1 MGKKSR
7 RPKGGGRRG
16 APNSQ
21 SNSKVASIASH
32 LLEHALEYE
41 KLRKEHADGTLTLKT
56 LRTAEP
62 TLRTAVARALGV
74 DEELIK
80 DAVNHTLLTHF
91 LDKKGLAAA
100 REKLD
105 NDLVRAQIAQ
115 LKAENAELR
124 ADEISRAMARAK
136 ATAKATPRERYAANP
151 QFCNAISNLIDTI
164 GRYEEDVEDFK
175 EFLNSI
181 KRRTYPSPTQ
191 CVETIARWP
200 RLRKYWPRLRR
211 RICSYCGKG
220 TFDLSAPRLLVCGG
234 CDQGRGVGRY
244 CSEDCQRAHWP
255 EHQKPCM
262 KLHEVFEDE
271 SERDA
276 YLGPFMK
283 DLRQCKEKGL
293 TLEEYLAL
301 GGTEAERLR
310 LARSG
315 NA

>member
-7 RPKGGGRRG
+7 RARGGGRRG
-16 APNSQ
+16 TPTSI
-21 SNSKVASIASH
+21 NSKAALLTRH
-32 LLEHALEYE
+32 LLEDDEKIKKEY
-41 KLRKEHADGTLTLKT
+41 ADGTLTIK
-56 LRTAEP
+56 
-62 TLRTAVARALGV
+62 TLRTAVATALGV
-74 DEELIK
+74 DEEAIK
-80 DAVNHTLLTHF
+80 KDVKKTLLAYMDEHMHEENE
-91 LDKKGLAAA
+91 AATQRESDA
-100 REKLD
+100 RI
-105 NDLVRAQIAQ
+105 RAQMEE

-124 ADEISRAMARAK
+124 ADEISRATARAK
-136 ATAKATPRERYAANP
+136 ATAKATPHKGYAANP
-151 QFCNAISNLIDTI
+151 QFSKAISNLIETI
-164 GRYEEDVEDFK
+164 GQNEEDVEAFK
-175 EFLNSI
+175 DFLNSI
-181 KRRTYPSPTQ
+181 KRRRYPGPIE

-234 CDQGRGVGRY
+234 CYQGRGVGRY
-244 CSEDCQRAHWP
+244 CSEDCQREHWP
-255 EHQKPCM
+255 EHQKACM
-262 KLHEVFEDE
+262 KLHIAWPSK

-276 YLGPFMK
+276 YLAPFMK

>member
-1 MGKKSR
+1 MMGKKSR

-16 APNSQ
+16 TP
-21 SNSKVASIASH
+21 NSKVAEITRH

-62 TLRTAVARALGV
+62 TLRTAVARGLGV

-310 LARSG
+310 LAMSDS
-315 NA
+315 A

>member
-16 APNSQ
+16 TP
-21 SNSKVASIASH
+21 NSKVASITSH

-62 TLRTAVARALGV
+62 TLRTAVARGLGV

-124 ADEISRAMARAK
+124 ADEISRAVARAK

-211 RICSYCGKG
+211 RICFYCGKG

-234 CDQGRGVGRY
+234 CGEGRGVARY
-244 CSEDCQRAHWP
+244 CSEDCQREHWP
-255 EHQKPCM
+255 EHQKACM
-262 KLHEVFEDE
+262 KFHNLFEDE
-271 SERDA
+271 SERDR
-276 YLGPFMK
+276 YLIPFIK
-283 DLRQCKEKGL
+283 DLRKCQDKGL

-301 GGTEAERLR
+301 SGTEAERLR
-310 LARSG
+310 LARSDS
-315 NA
+315 A

>member
-7 RPKGGGRRG
+7 KKGRSRGGGPSSRVVTAFTRD
-16 APNSQ
+16 
-21 SNSKVASIASH
+21 
-32 LLEHALEYE
+32 LLTTDEKIKKEY
-41 KLRKEHADGTLTLKT
+41 ADGTLTIK
-56 LRTAEP
+56 
-62 TLRTAVARALGV
+62 TLRTAVATALGV
-74 DEELIK
+74 DEEAIK
-80 DAVNHTLLTHF
+80 KDVKKTLLAYMDEHMHEENE
-91 LDKKGLAAA
+91 AATQRESDA
-100 REKLD
+100 RI
-105 NDLVRAQIAQ
+105 RAQIEE
-115 LKAENAELR
+115 LKAENAGLR
-124 ADEISRAMARAK
+124 ADEISRATARAK
-136 ATAKATPRERYAANP
+136 ATAKATPHKGYAADP
-151 QFCNAISNLIDTI
+151 QFSKAISNLIETI
-164 GRYEEDVEDFK
+164 GQNEEDVEDFK
-175 EFLNSI
+175 DFLNSI
-181 KRRTYPSPTQ
+181 KRRRYPGPIE

-234 CDQGRGVGRY
+234 CYQGRGVGRY
-244 CSEDCQRAHWP
+244 CSEDCQREHWP
-255 EHQKPCM
+255 KHQKACM
-262 KLHEVFEDE
+262 KLHIAWPSK

-276 YLGPFMK
+276 YLAPFMK

>member
-1 MGKKSR
+1 MMGKKSR
-7 RPKGGGRRG
+7 KKGRSRGGGPSSRVVTAFTRD
-16 APNSQ
+16 
-21 SNSKVASIASH
+21 
-32 LLEHALEYE
+32 LLTTDEKIKKEY
-41 KLRKEHADGTLTLKT
+41 ADGTLTIK
-56 LRTAEP
+56 
-62 TLRTAVARALGV
+62 TLRTAVATALGV
-74 DEELIK
+74 DEEAIK
-80 DAVNHTLLTHF
+80 KDVKKTLLAYMDEHMHEENE
-91 LDKKGLAAA
+91 AATQRESDA
-100 REKLD
+100 RI
-105 NDLVRAQIAQ
+105 RAQIEE
-115 LKAENAELR
+115 LKAENAGLR

-136 ATAKATPRERYAANP
+136 ATAKATPHEGYAADP
-151 QFCNAISNLIDTI
+151 QFSKAISNLIETI
-164 GRYEEDVEDFK
+164 GQNEEDVEAFK
-175 EFLNSI
+175 DFLNSI
-181 KRRTYPSPTQ
+181 KRRRYPGPIE

-234 CDQGRGVGRY
+234 CYQGRGVGRY
-244 CSEDCQRAHWP
+244 CSEDCQREHWP
-255 EHQKPCM
+255 EHQKACM
-262 KLHEVFEDE
+262 KLHIAWPNK

-276 YLGPFMK
+276 YLAPFMK

>member
-1 MGKKSR
+1 MMGKKSR
-7 RPKGGGRRG
+7 KPKGRSSRGGGPSSRVVTAFTRD
-16 APNSQ
+16 
-21 SNSKVASIASH
+21 
-32 LLEHALEYE
+32 LLTTDE
-41 KLRKEHADGTLTLKT
+41 KIKKQYADGTLTVK
-56 LRTAEP
+56 
-62 TLRTAVARALGV
+62 TLRTAVATALGV
-74 DEELIK
+74 EEEAIRKDVKKALLAYMDEHMHEEDEEK
-80 DAVNHTLLTHF
+80 EAATQRESDA
-91 LDKKGLAAA
+91 
-100 REKLD
+100 RI
-105 NDLVRAQIAQ
+105 RAEVEE
-115 LKAENAELR
+115 LKTENAELR
-124 ADEISRAMARAK
+124 ANEISRAVVRAK
-136 ATAKATPRERYAANP
+136 ATAKATPHKGYAANP
-151 QFCNAISNLIDTI
+151 QFSKAISNLIETI
-164 GRYEEDVEDFK
+164 GQNEEDVEDFK
-175 EFLNSI
+175 DFLNSI
-181 KRRTYPSPTQ
+181 KRRRYPGPIE

-234 CDQGRGVGRY
+234 CYQGRGVGRY

-255 EHQKPCM
+255 KHQKACM
-262 KLHEVFEDE
+262 KLHIAWPNK

-276 YLGPFMK
+276 YLAPFMK

>member
-1 MGKKSR
+1 MMGKKSR
-7 RPKGGGRRG
+7 RPKGGRRG
-16 APNSQ
+16 PPNSQ
-21 SNSKVASIASH
+21 SKVASITRH

-91 LDKKGLAAA
+91 LDKKGEAAA
-100 REKLD
+100 REEID
-105 NDLVRAQIAQ
+105 NERVRAQIAQ

-136 ATAKATPRERYAANP
+136 ATAKATPHEGYAANP
-151 QFCNAISNLIDTI
+151 QFCNAVSDLIETI
-164 GRYEEDVEDFK
+164 GRNEEDVEDFK

-181 KRRTYPSPTQ
+181 KRRRYPGPTE
-191 CVETIARWP
+191 CVEPIARWP

-234 CDQGRGVGRY
+234 CGEGRGVGRY

-255 EHQKPCM
+255 EHQKACM
-262 KLHEVFEDE
+262 KFHNLFEDE
-271 SERDA
+271 SERDR
-276 YLGPFMK
+276 YLIPFIK
-283 DLRQCKEKGL
+283 DLRQCREKGL
-293 TLEEYLAL
+293 TLEQYLAL
-301 GGTEAERLR
+301 SGTEAERLR

>member
-1 MGKKSR
+1 
-7 RPKGGGRRG
+7 
-16 APNSQ
+16 
-21 SNSKVASIASH
+21 
-32 LLEHALEYE
+32 
-41 KLRKEHADGTLTLKT
+41 
-56 LRTAEP
+56 
-62 TLRTAVARALGV
+62 RTAVATALGV
-74 DEELIK
+74 EEETIRKDVKKTLLAYMDEHMHEEDEENEAATQRES
-80 DAVNHTLLTHF
+80 DA
-91 LDKKGLAAA
+91 
-100 REKLD
+100 RI
-105 NDLVRAQIAQ
+105 RAEIEE
-115 LKAENAELR
+115 LKAEDAELR
-124 ADEISRAMARAK
+124 ADEISRATARAK
-136 ATAKATPRERYAANP
+136 ATAKATPHKGYAANP
-151 QFCNAISNLIDTI
+151 QFSKAISNLIETI
-164 GRYEEDVEDFK
+164 GQNEEDVEDFK

-181 KRRTYPSPTQ
+181 KRRHYPGPIE

-234 CDQGRGVGRY
+234 CYQGRGVGRY
-244 CSEDCQRAHWP
+244 CSEDCQREHWP
-255 EHQKPCM
+255 EHQKACM
-262 KLHEVFEDE
+262 KLHIAWPSK

-276 YLGPFMK
+276 YLAPFMK

>member
-1 MGKKSR
+1 MMGKKSR
-7 RPKGGGRRG
+7 KPNGRSRGGGR
-16 APNSQ
+16 
-21 SNSKVASIASH
+21 KVDAVVTAKTKD
-32 LLEHALEYE
+32 LLTNDE
-41 KLRKEHADGTLTLKT
+41 KIKKQYTDGTLTAKT
-56 LRTAEP
+56 LRI
-62 TLRTAVARALGV
+62 AVATALGV
-74 DEELIK
+74 DEEGIK
-80 DAVNHTLLTHF
+80 KTVKAALLAYMDEHRHEENEAATQRESDARIQ
-91 LDKKGLAAA
+91 AEI
-100 REKLD
+100 EK
-105 NDLVRAQIAQ
+105 

-124 ADEISRAMARAK
+124 ADEISRATARAK
-136 ATAKATPRERYAANP
+136 ATAKATPHKGYAANP
-151 QFCNAISNLIDTI
+151 QFSKAISNLIETI
-164 GRYEEDVEDFK
+164 GQNEEDVEDFK

-181 KRRTYPSPTQ
+181 KRRHYPGPIE

-234 CDQGRGVGRY
+234 CYQGRGVGRY
-244 CSEDCQRAHWP
+244 CSEDCQREHWP
-255 EHQKPCM
+255 EHQKACM
-262 KLHEVFEDE
+262 KLHIAWPSK

-276 YLGPFMK
+276 YLAPFMK

>member
-1 MGKKSR
+1 M
-7 RPKGGGRRG
+7 
-16 APNSQ
+16 
-21 SNSKVASIASH
+21 
-32 LLEHALEYE
+32 
-41 KLRKEHADGTLTLKT
+41 
-56 LRTAEP
+56 
-62 TLRTAVARALGV
+62 

-220 TFDLSAPRLLVCGG
+220 TFELSAPRLLVCGG

-255 EHQKPCM
+255 EHQKKCPAA
-262 KLHEVFEDE
+262 LLATRADFWGFRSRFEDMAE
-271 SERDA
+271 AAGCTVEEVEEA
-276 YLGPFMK
+276 C
-283 DLRQCKEKGL
+283 LRGF
-293 TLEEYLAL
+293 
-301 GGTEAERLR
+301 R
-310 LARSG
+310 RSSACG
-315 NA
+315 H

>member
-7 RPKGGGRRG
+7 KKGRSRGGGPSSRVVTAFTRD
-16 APNSQ
+16 
-21 SNSKVASIASH
+21 
-32 LLEHALEYE
+32 LLTTDEKIKKEY
-41 KLRKEHADGTLTLKT
+41 ADGTLTIK
-56 LRTAEP
+56 
-62 TLRTAVARALGV
+62 TLRTAVATALGV
-74 DEELIK
+74 DEEAIK
-80 DAVNHTLLTHF
+80 KDVKKTLLAYMDEHMHEENE
-91 LDKKGLAAA
+91 AATQRESDA
-100 REKLD
+100 RI
-105 NDLVRAQIAQ
+105 RAQIEE
-115 LKAENAELR
+115 LKAENADLR

-136 ATAKATPRERYAANP
+136 ATAKATPHKGYAADP
-151 QFCNAISNLIDTI
+151 QFSKAISNLIETI
-164 GRYEEDVEDFK
+164 GQNEEDVEDFK
-175 EFLNSI
+175 DFLNSI
-181 KRRTYPSPTQ
+181 KRRRYPGPIE

-234 CDQGRGVGRY
+234 CYQGRGVGRY
-244 CSEDCQRAHWP
+244 CSEDCQREHWP
-255 EHQKPCM
+255 KHQKACM
-262 KLHEVFEDE
+262 KLHIAWPSK

-276 YLGPFMK
+276 YLAPFMK

>member
-1 MGKKSR
+1 MMGKKSR
-7 RPKGGGRRG
+7 KKGRSRGGGPSSRVVTAFTRD
-16 APNSQ
+16 
-21 SNSKVASIASH
+21 
-32 LLEHALEYE
+32 LLTTDEKIKKEY
-41 KLRKEHADGTLTLKT
+41 ADGTLTIK
-56 LRTAEP
+56 
-62 TLRTAVARALGV
+62 TLRTAVATALGV
-74 DEELIK
+74 DEEAIK
-80 DAVNHTLLTHF
+80 KDVKKTLLAYMDEHMHEENE
-91 LDKKGLAAA
+91 AATQRESDA
-100 REKLD
+100 RI
-105 NDLVRAQIAQ
+105 RAQIEE
-115 LKAENAELR
+115 LKAENAGLR

-136 ATAKATPRERYAANP
+136 ATAKATPHKGYAANP
-151 QFCNAISNLIDTI
+151 QFSKAISNLIETI
-164 GRYEEDVEDFK
+164 GQNEEDVEDFK
-175 EFLNSI
+175 DFLNSI
-181 KRRTYPSPTQ
+181 KRRRYPGPIE

-234 CDQGRGVGRY
+234 CYQGRGVGRY
-244 CSEDCQRAHWP
+244 CSEDCQREHWP
-255 EHQKPCM
+255 KHQKACM
-262 KLHEVFEDE
+262 KLHIAWPSK

-276 YLGPFMK
+276 YLAPFMK